1 MALKIKT
8 AVDKVPAK
16 PKAATK
22 AKPQTQEAGQ
32 VKKTAK
38 AKAVEVTEAVSLTE
52 TQALV
57 NELVHLEAHMKELEV
72 KAMMTRHDEVKKRL
86 QSIANELFIPDNEAI
101 LEGTEGKV
109 VFSPR
114 RTTTAVVDR
123 DLMIEKLTPE
133 VFMQVANVTITDLK
147 KYLAEGEI
155 MSFAGQTYG
164 ARSLKMTLAN

>member
-114 RTTTAVVDR
+114 RTNTAVVDR